1 MSQRNV
7 PISLLLGGGEEN
19 AKQEYQYANQSQT
32 PAPHMGS
39 QSPQPLNSAS
49 PYRPNP
55 ILSLVSDFQ
64 AQGELRPNL
73 AQKPIV
79 IDDERS
85 SPPEIVVVDDNDRAL
100 RLPVPL
106 APSYRRPSPLA
117 FKVNT
122 TGDNPGAVLDYIKNF
137 QSNFKVGSTEPI
149 DSSTI
154 QWRAGGPS
162 KTSIN
167 SIINSEE
174 SNALLAPAPEKKKRA
189 SSTKTDSAAKKAKTE
204 KKTAKG
210 DVKAEPKKP
219 GPKSKKKTPE
229 IAIAPADK
237 PSIHPTATADKAKTK
252 SQPVKL
258 EKPAVLSLK
267 KEDQLDDSKSS
278 PHEDKK
284 DKLAAPPPIIALNIP
299 LLDPKAPMPGQA
311 EVVVNVLKLAEEKYG
326 WNTIHPNAKSA
337 IDLMDE
343 MLDDEDEGADEDDD
357 DELQVVDEKGNTL
370 AQNEKNNAQN
380 EKSNAQSK
388 KKNNDE
394 LTEEQR
400 ARQHETR
407 MNRKVGKYDYED
419 PFIDDEELQWE
430 EEITTTKEG
439 FFVYWGPLVEDRAA
453 TSTTKKGTAKGKK

>member
-7 PISLLLGGGEEN
+7 PISSLLGGSGGN
-19 AKQEYQYANQSQT
+19 QSANQEYQYQNQT
-32 PAPHMGS
+32 PAPQTHLGS
-39 QSPQPLNSAS
+39 QSPPPMNTAS

-55 ILSLVSDFQ
+55 ILSLVSEFQ
-64 AQGELRPNL
+64 PQEGRPNS
-73 AQKPIV
+73 AQKPIL

-85 SPPEIVVVDDNDRAL
+85 SPPDIVVVDDNEKAL

-106 APSYRRPSPLA
+106 APSYLRPSPVAYKL
-117 FKVNT
+117 NLM
-122 TGDNPGAVLDYIKNF
+122 GDNAGAVLDYIKNF
-137 QSNFKVGSTEPI
+137 QSNFKVSTSDLFDP
-149 DSSTI
+149 STI

-174 SNALLAPAPEKKKRA
+174 SSAVLLAPEKKKRA
-189 SSTKTDSAAKKAKTE
+189 SSAKSDAASKKPKTE
-204 KKTAKG
+204 TKKTAKTE
-210 DVKAEPKKP
+210 VKTEPKKP

-229 IAIAPADK
+229 ISIAPAEK
-237 PSIHPTATADKAKTK
+237 PSIHPTATTDKAKTK
-252 SQPVKL
+252 AQTAKL
-258 EKPAVLSLK
+258 EKPAIMSLK
-267 KEDQLDDSKSS
+267 SDQPDDLKESAEDSK
-278 PHEDKK
+278 DKQ
-284 DKLAAPPPIIALNIP
+284 AAAPPIIALNIP

-311 EVVVNVLKLAEEKYG
+311 EVVVNVLKLAEDKYG

-357 DELQVVDEKGNTL
+357 DELQVVDEKGNSL
-370 AQNEKNNAQN
+370 SQSEKG
-380 EKSNAQSK
+380 SSTK

-439 FFVYWGPLVEDRAA
+439 FFVYWGPLVEDRAT
-453 TSTTKKGTAKGKK
+453 TSTTKKGAAKGKK

>member
-7 PISLLLGGGEEN
+7 PISSLLGGSGGDQSAN
-19 AKQEYQYANQSQT
+19 REYQYQNQT
-32 PAPHMGS
+32 PAPQTHLGS
-39 QSPQPLNSAS
+39 QSPPPINSAS

-55 ILSLVSDFQ
+55 ILSLVSEFQ
-64 AQGELRPNL
+64 PQEGRPNS
-73 AQKPIV
+73 AQKPIL

-85 SPPEIVVVDDNDRAL
+85 SPPEIVVVDDNEKAL

-106 APSYRRPSPLA
+106 APSYLRPSPVAYKL
-117 FKVNT
+117 NLM
-122 TGDNPGAVLDYIKNF
+122 GDNPGAVLDYIKNF
-137 QSNFKVGSTEPI
+137 QSNFKVSTSDLFDP
-149 DSSTI
+149 STI

-174 SNALLAPAPEKKKRA
+174 SSAVLLAPEKKKRA
-189 SSTKTDSAAKKAKTE
+189 SSAKSESAPKKPKTE
-204 KKTAKG
+204 SKKTAKTE
-210 DVKAEPKKP
+210 VKTEPKKP

-229 IAIAPADK
+229 ISIASADK
-237 PSIHPTATADKAKTK
+237 PSIHPTATTDKAKTK
-252 SQPVKL
+252 AQTAKL
-258 EKPAVLSLK
+258 EKPAIMSLK
-267 KEDQLDDSKSS
+267 SDQPDDPKESS
-278 PHEDKK
+278 EDTK
-284 DKLAAPPPIIALNIP
+284 DKQTSPPIIALNIP

-311 EVVVNVLKLAEEKYG
+311 EVVVNVLKLAEDKYG

-357 DELQVVDEKGNTL
+357 DELQVVDEKGNSL
-370 AQNEKNNAQN
+370 SEKG
-380 EKSNAQSK
+380 SSTK

-439 FFVYWGPLVEDRAA
+439 FFVYWGPLVEDRAT